1 MNYYQK
7 PFVRT
12 LAVSQAR
19 SLWVVMIAELGE
31 CFQNVL
37 TILLG
42 ISFLW
47 SRKAALSRAWAASA
61 FSWNFND

>member
-42 ISFLW
+42 ISFL
-47 SRKAALSRAWAASA
+47 
-61 FSWNFND
+61 